1 MNLDLHTPF
10 SRYKECKFVYLG
22 KVTFSNPPPDD
33 NDDEDED
40 EDDDD
45 MF

>member
-1 MNLDLHTPF
+1 M
-10 SRYKECKFVYLG
+10 EFVYLG
-22 KVTFSNPPPDD
+22 KVRFSNPPPDD